1 MLRLIDIL
9 IRGIGQ
15 ITKSRY
21 IDTYCEQFTM
31 TGTGEKNMTKV
42 IYEGDDF
49 KRMMRKD
56 LLKLQKLADAK
67 KMGIFEVDYKEGKIK
82 VEIKKN
88 GDDIIVKRWRA
99 N

>member
-1 MLRLIDIL
+1 MVN
-9 IRGIGQ
+9 
-15 ITKSRY
+15 T
-21 IDTYCEQFTM
+21 
-31 TGTGEKNMTKV
+31 

-56 LLKLQKLADAK
+56 MLKLQQLVDAK

-82 VEIKKN
+82 GEIKKK
-88 GDDIIVKRWRA
+88 GDDIVVKRWRA